1 MVKTISTLIKINAIL
16 LNIKIDLPKLLSSCG
31 YKLAMNWQNFT
42 EIHLAEVKILQK
54 VLGGG
59 GYFFWLIPYSINV
72 YISSPTV
79 LHMTITIRLILK
91 MHTLHN
97 SYSPVVITKV
107 HTALNLAP
115 SSKTLQNVWCQS
127 MIITVAELVCIL
139 QCILH
144 SVRHSHTIKI
154 HQNIVLWL
162 DHCGAYSIH
171 EATSFFFWGVGGGG
185 QRLPS
190 RRRERK
196 KEEVVWQNQF
206 CIPSPSLFCLRVQ
219 QLINI

>member
-1 MVKTISTLIKINAIL
+1 
-16 LNIKIDLPKLLSSCG
+16 
-31 YKLAMNWQNFT
+31 
-42 EIHLAEVKILQK
+42 
-54 VLGGG
+54 
-59 GYFFWLIPYSINV
+59 
-72 YISSPTV
+72 
-79 LHMTITIRLILK
+79 MTITIRLILK

-127 MIITVAELVCIL
+127 MIITVAEFVCIL

-171 EATSFFFWGVGGGG
+171 EATSFFFWGWGEGGSAYPAEEGRG
-185 QRLPS
+185 RKRRLCDRTNS
-190 RRRERK
+190 A
-196 KEEVVWQNQF
+196 
-206 CIPSPSLFCLRVQ
+206 SHLRHCSACGSNNWSIYKTDMYDNV
-219 QLINI
+219 IAVHSHNSE